1 MNLDIYISSN
11 EDAML
16 KSIGPFR
23 IVSSDES
30 FSGPG
35 FPQKREVG
43 TSNIFGEIE
52 TYGEQLII

>member
-11 EDAML
+11 EEAML

-23 IVSSDES
+23 IASSDKS

-43 TSNIFGEIE
+43 ISNIFGEIKI
-52 TYGEQLII
+52 YGEQIIM